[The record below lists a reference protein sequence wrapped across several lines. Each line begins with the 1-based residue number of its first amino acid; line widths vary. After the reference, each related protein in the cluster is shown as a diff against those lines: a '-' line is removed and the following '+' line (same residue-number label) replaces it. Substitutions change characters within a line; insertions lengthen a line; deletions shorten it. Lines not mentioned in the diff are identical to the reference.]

1 LRKAAGKH
9 PNDAGVQREL
19 GKLFLD
25 AKQPVTAVKYLKQ
38 SLELDPE
45 SHATWI
51 WLIRALRAA
60 GDPSAEQMLEQA
72 PDEVRATLARPR

>member
-1 LRKAAGKH
+1 
-9 PNDAGVQREL
+9 VQREL

-25 AKQPVTAVKYLKQ
+25 LKQPAQAVKYLKQ
-38 SLELDPE
+38 ALERDPE
-45 SHATWI
+45 GQATWI

-72 PDEVRATLARPR
+72 PDAVRATLARPR